1 MNIPPLTYEVAAVVI
16 AWFVSGIDTRMR
28 NTIVFGAIDF
38 FLYNN
43 QQTNKNIGNVTNYFV
58 Q

>member
-1 MNIPPLTYEVAAVVI
+1 MNIPPLTYEVAAI
-16 AWFVSGIDTRMR
+16 ALAWFGSGIDTRMR
-28 NTIVFGAIDF
+28 NSIIVGAVGF

-43 QQTNKNIGNVTNYFV
+43 QQNNKNIGNVTNYFI